1 MSAAYVDSSIL
12 VAIAFQ
18 EEGSEQLVEL
28 LASFDRLACSNLGE
42 AELRSAC
49 DRERVAY
56 DPGILSDI
64 EWVMPGRALSQE
76 IADVLAAGYS
86 TGADVWHLA
95 SSLVYTPAPSEVS
108 FLTLDMRQRSV
119 AEALG
124 FEVELENP
132 SYDRDDQT

>member
-18 EEGSEQLVEL
+18 EEGSEQLVAL
-28 LASFDRLACSNLGE
+28 LDSFDRLACSNLGE

-49 DRERVAY
+49 YRERMAY

-64 EWVMPGRALSQE
+64 EWVMPARTLSEE
-76 IADVLAAGYS
+76 IADVLATGYS

-95 SSLVYTPAPSEVS
+95 TSLFYTPEPREIS
-108 FLTLDMRQRSV
+108 FLTLDIRQRSV

-124 FEVELENP
+124 FRVELANP
-132 SYDRDDQT
+132 SGYHGD

>member
-18 EEGSEQLVEL
+18 EPGSEHLIEL
-28 LASFDRLACSNLGE
+28 LASFDSVACSNLGE

-49 DRERVAY
+49 HREQMAY
-56 DPGILSDI
+56 DPALIEDI
-64 EWVMPGRALSQE
+64 EWLMPARTLSEE
-76 IADVLAAGYS
+76 IGDVLSAGYS

-95 SSLVYTPAPSEVS
+95 TSLVYAFNTREVS
-108 FLTLDMRQRSV
+108 FLTLDLRQRSV

-124 FEVELENP
+124 FQVELKAEH
-132 SYDRDDQT
+132 

>member
-18 EEGSEQLVEL
+18 EEGSKQMVAL
-28 LASFDRLACSNLGE
+28 LESFDQLACSNLVE

-49 DRERVAY
+49 YRERIAY
-56 DPGILSDI
+56 DPEILSDI
-64 EWVMPGRALSQE
+64 EWVLPDRTLSDE

-95 SSLVYTPAPSEVS
+95 TALVYTPDASEVS
-108 FLTLDMRQRSV
+108 FLTLDVRQRSV

-124 FEVELENP
+124 FRVALANP
-132 SYDRDDQT
+132 PGCHGD

>member
-1 MSAAYVDSSIL
+1 MRVAYVDTSVL

-18 EEGSEQLVEL
+18 EEGSERLVEL
-28 LASFDRLACSNLGE
+28 LESFDRVACSNLGE

-49 DRERVAY
+49 HRERMAY
-56 DPGILSDI
+56 DARILSGI
-64 EWVMPGRALSQE
+64 EWVLPVRALSDE
-76 IADVLAAGYS
+76 ISDVLTAGYS

-95 SSLVYTPAPSEVS
+95 TSLYYTPEPGEVS

-124 FEVELENP
+124 F
-132 SYDRDDQT
+132 QIA

>member
-1 MSAAYVDSSIL
+1 MSVAYVDTSVL

-18 EEGSEQLVEL
+18 EEGSEQLIEL
-28 LASFDRLACSNLGE
+28 LESFDRVACSNLGE

-49 DRERVAY
+49 HRERMPY
-56 DPGILSDI
+56 DARILSDI
-64 EWVMPGRALSQE
+64 EWVLPDRALSDE
-76 IADVLAAGYS
+76 ISDVLTAGYS

-95 SSLVYTPAPSEVS
+95 TSLYYTPEPSEAS

-124 FEVELENP
+124 FQIV
-132 SYDRDDQT
+132 